1 MFKTTYR
8 LACALGL
15 ACLSLA
21 LPAQADW
28 ALMPSASHVGVTIT
42 ELTASGEIAHRHQL
56 RELSGRVADDG
67 TLRLPLRLNQLDT
80 LERFETLP
88 PWLAGLA
95 DTTLATLTTTV
106 DTQRLAALPVGST
119 LVDTLVFHA
128 KGQQAPIRLRF
139 IRFNEETIR
148 VTQAEPL
155 TLDSQE
161 VRADSAGRSV
171 LALLGYGEIKRDIPV
186 TFEVL
191 LTQNAD

>member
-1 MFKTTYR
+1 
-8 LACALGL
+8 
-15 ACLSLA
+15 
-21 LPAQADW
+21 
-28 ALMPSASHVGVTIT
+28 
-42 ELTASGEIAHRHQL
+42 
-56 RELSGRVADDG
+56 VADDG

-80 LERFETLP
+80 LERFETLQ

-128 KGQQAPIRLRF
+128 KGQQAPIKLRF
-139 IRFNEETIR
+139 IRLDEATIR

-161 VRADSAGRSV
+161 VRADSVGRSV

-186 TFEVL
+186 TFEAFL
-191 LTQNAD
+191 QREE

>member
-1 MFKTTYR
+1 MLKKTCH
-8 LACALGL
+8 LACALGV

-21 LPAQADW
+21 LPAQASW
-28 ALMPSASHVGVTIT
+28 TLIPSESHMGVTIT
-42 ELTASGEIAHRHQL
+42 ELTASGETAHQHQL
-56 RELSGRVADDG
+56 SGLSGRVADDG

-80 LERFETLP
+80 LERFETLQ

-128 KGQQAPIRLRF
+128 KGQQAPIKLRF
-139 IRFNEETIR
+139 IRLDEATIR

-161 VRADSAGRSV
+161 VRADSVGRSV

-186 TFEVL
+186 TFEAFL
-191 LTQNAD
+191 QREE